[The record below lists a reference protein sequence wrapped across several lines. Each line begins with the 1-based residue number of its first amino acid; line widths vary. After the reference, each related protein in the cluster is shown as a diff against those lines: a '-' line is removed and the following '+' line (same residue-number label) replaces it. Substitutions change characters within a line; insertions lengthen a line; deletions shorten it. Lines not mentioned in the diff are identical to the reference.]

1 MCQSKY
7 GNENFEKIS
16 YHAIHQLL
24 FTNPKSF
31 MKPHLDYS
39 DIIYDQSNNL
49 NLYNKGDTCL
59 YNVALAIISTIR
71 DSLKERLH
79 KELRFKYWS
88 SQRCIRE
95 LCTFYKILRNKS
107 PGYLCKYIAPADRV
121 YLTGNS
127 NNINKV
133 FVDQNFF
140 LILFYPRG
148 LRKGISFVWNC
159 VTFIDAVYLKNLY

>member
-31 MKPHLDYS
+31 MQPHLDYS

-49 NLYNKGDTCL
+49 NLYNKSDTCL
-59 YNVALAIISTIR
+59 YNVALANISTIR

-88 SQRCIRE
+88 SQRCIRK
-95 LCTFYKILRNKS
+95 LCTFYKIL
-107 PGYLCKYIAPADRV
+107 LAIFA
-121 YLTGNS
+121 
-127 NNINKV
+127 NILH
-133 FVDQNFF
+133 Q
-140 LILFYPRG
+140 LIVS
-148 LRKGISFVWNC
+148 I
-159 VTFIDAVYLKNLY
+159 